1 MSAHLPLS
9 DAKFM
14 ATEVKKYNF
23 RLGIRMRRRVPTTL
37 RCRIAMRRR
46 VPTTLSEMQ
55 DRDAKESTND
65 LEMQDRDAKGSTYTS
80 MSNNGSQFGEE
91 GLTQH

>member
-9 DAKFM
+9 DAKFK
-14 ATEVKKYNF
+14 ATEVKKKQFPSRDQDAKESTND
-23 RLGIRMRRRVPTTL
+23 L
-37 RCRIAMRRR
+37 
-46 VPTTLSEMQ
+46 EMQ

-65 LEMQDRDAKGSTYTS
+65 LEMQDRDAKESTNDLEMQDRDAKESTYTS